1 MIDFQLSWVEWIGF
15 VVSLI
20 YLYFSINQKIWLWPM
35 GLLSSVFYMI
45 VFLMVHLYADM
56 ILQVYYLVVSVWGWI
71 FWKKKQ
77 EDNKTKTIPIKKTSV
92 KDFVNISFAFVM
104 LYLLLVLVLL
114 KLPSVLNIA
123 SSEMPYLD
131 AFTTA
136 GSFVATWMLVKKRIE
151 QWLFW
156 IVIDMVSM
164 GMYIYKGLHPT
175 AILYFIYSVMAVG
188 GYIVWR
194 KEFKSQ
200 TEAVKAYN

>member
-1 MIDFQLSWVEWIGF
+1 MDFQLSWVEWIGF
-15 VVSLI
+15 IVSLV

-35 GLLSSVFYMI
+35 GLLSSIFYVI
-45 VFLMVHLYADM
+45 VFLVVHLYADM
-56 ILQVYYLVVSVWGWI
+56 ILQVYYLIVSLWGWI

-77 EDNKTKTIPIKKTSV
+77 ENDKNKNMPIIKTSL
-92 KDFVNISFAFVM
+92 KDFINISIAFIV

-114 KLPSVLNIA
+114 KLPAVLNIT
-123 SSEMPYLD
+123 SSAMPYLD

-156 IVIDMVSM
+156 IVIDIVSM

-175 AILYFIYSVMAVG
+175 ALLYLIYTVMAIG
-188 GYIVWR
+188 GYVVWL
-194 KEFKSQ
+194 KEYKKQ
-200 TEAVKAYN
+200 LGELKVYN